1 MSVAT
6 VPLNPSPN
14 VMSSLAGSRLHGAT
28 AATHGLPREYEVL
41 PRLAGAMT
49 NCAPSEVA
57 TEVADLLRP
66 FASFEC
72 LDIVAVE
79 EDRAEVLWH
88 SVAGTQLLPGDVP
101 IEQTKMWWVYQHQ
114 QPLCIADWSGDDRF
128 AARREA
134 LRRLGCE
141 YQSLCCIPL
150 RTSRQRLGVLRLA
163 SLRPNNFSED
173 QVRFLHSVADQLA
186 VAMSERLSRRL
197 LRRAESELEVS
208 QARFEL
214 IMSVVNRAVSTED
227 LGEILVEVTANTR
240 RILDCD
246 LAVMA
251 LFDRGKGGLKI
262 DAIEAVN
269 PSFIADEEI
278 RSKLAARLD
287 RIVLNAKNGEPWTGH
302 VECLDEIVSPAGAKH
317 GGPTEACVIPILAR
331 GQVLGSMALSQ
342 SQGKRFTRDEVAF
355 VSHVGA
361 QVALAIE
368 LAIVNSELQERREAF
383 GSESVYLK
391 TEISPDM
398 NFEGVVG
405 KSACLGRVL
414 REVEIVAPTDS
425 GVLILGETG
434 TGKELIA
441 RAVHDRSSRRH
452 QNFIKVNCAAIP
464 SGLLESELF
473 GHEKGAFTGAIMR
486 KAGRFEVADKGT
498 IFLDEVGDIPLDLQ
512 PKLLRVL
519 QEQEFERLGSNR
531 TQQVDVRVIAA
542 THRDLKQMVDN
553 GQFRSDLYYRLNVFP
568 VTIPPLRDRAE
579 DVPILVRYYVE
590 KYARRMSRRIDEI
603 PTSTMEAL
611 CNYCWPGNVRELQ
624 NFIERAVVVSEGQV
638 LQPPL
643 SDLEQSQKSKLGTL
657 EEVER
662 EHVLHALR
670 EAQWVIGGPSGAAA
684 RLGMKRTTLAYR
696 IRKLKIPR
704 KPQ

>member
-624 NFIERAVVVSEGQV
+624 NFIERAVVLSQGQV

>member
-624 NFIERAVVVSEGQV
+624 NFIERAVVLSEGQV